1 MEPEKDL
8 KALVEREL
16 GLLGYEL
23 VKMEA
28 FFSGRR
34 KALRI
39 FIDRPEP
46 AVTIDD
52 CVRVTKALGIV
63 LDAAETLPG
72 PYNLEIS
79 SPGFARP
86 LTKPAHF
93 ARFRGER
100 SRVEYLDDAGAKT
113 TAIGTIEDASETG
126 VTLKVDGAVRVVPH
140 ERIVK
145 ANLDPAG
152 GAREEPENRRRPRRW
167 KRAGKR
173 F

>member
-1 MEPEKDL
+1 MEPETDL
-8 KALVEREL
+8 KALVEGEL
-16 GLLGYEL
+16 DLLGYEL

-39 FIDRPEP
+39 FIDRPESN
-46 AVTIDD
+46 VTIDD
-52 CVRVTKALGIV
+52 CVRVTKALGLV
-63 LDAAETLPG
+63 LDAAEAIPG
-72 PYNLEIS
+72 PFNLEIS

-100 SRVEYLDDAGAKT
+100 ARVEHLDDAGKKT
-113 TAIGTIEDASETG
+113 TAVGTIEDSSETE
-126 VTLKVDGAVRVVPH
+126 VTLMVDGAVRVVPY
-140 ERIVK
+140 ERIAR
-145 ANLDPAG
+145 ANLDPVSG
-152 GAREEPENRRRPRRW
+152 GREEPEPRRRPRRW

>member
-8 KALVEREL
+8 RELVEREL
-16 GLLGYEL
+16 DLLGYEL
-23 VKMEA
+23 VKVEA

-39 FIDRPEP
+39 FIDRAEAP
-46 AVTIDD
+46 VTIDD
-52 CVRVTKALGIV
+52 CVRVTKALGLV
-63 LDAAETLPG
+63 LDAEETLPG
-72 PYNLEIS
+72 PFNLEIS

-100 SRVEYLDDAGAKT
+100 SRVEYIDDEGKKT
-113 TAIGTIEDASETG
+113 TAIGTIEDSSETE
-126 VTLKVDGAVRVVPH
+126 VVLAVDGATRVVPH
-140 ERIVK
+140 ERIVR

-152 GAREEPENRRRPRRW
+152 GGREEPEGGRRPRGR

>member
-8 KALVEREL
+8 MALVEGEL

-39 FIDRPEP
+39 FIDRPEST
-46 AVTIDD
+46 VTIAD
-52 CVRVTKALGIV
+52 CVRVTKALGLV
-63 LDAAETLPG
+63 LDATETVPG
-72 PYNLEIS
+72 PFNLEIS

-100 SRVEYLDDAGAKT
+100 SRVEYIDDAGMKT
-113 TAIGTIEDASETG
+113 TAVGTIEDSSETV
-126 VTLKVDGAVRVVPH
+126 VTLTVDGAVRVVPH
-140 ERIVK
+140 ERIVR
-145 ANLDPAG
+145 ANLDPVGAG
-152 GAREEPENRRRPRRW
+152 REEEQVSRRPRRGR
-167 KRAGKR
+167 RAGKR

>member
-8 KALVEREL
+8 KALVEGEL
-16 GLLGYEL
+16 DLLGYEL

-39 FIDRPEP
+39 FIDRPEST
-46 AVTIDD
+46 VTIDD
-52 CVRVTKALGIV
+52 CVRVTKALGLV
-63 LDAAETLPG
+63 LDAAETIPG
-72 PYNLEIS
+72 PFNLEIS

-100 SRVEYLDDAGAKT
+100 ARVEHLDDAGKKT
-113 TAIGTIEDASETG
+113 TAVGTIEDSSETE
-126 VTLKVDGAVRVVPH
+126 VTLMVDGAVRVVPY
-140 ERIVK
+140 ERIAR
-145 ANLDPAG
+145 ANLDPVG
-152 GAREEPENRRRPRRW
+152 GGREEPEIRRRPRRA

>member
-8 KALVEREL
+8 MALVEGEL

-39 FIDRPEP
+39 FIDRPEST
-46 AVTIDD
+46 VTIAD
-52 CVRVTKALGIV
+52 CVRVTKALGLV
-63 LDAAETLPG
+63 LDATETVPG
-72 PYNLEIS
+72 PFNLEIS

-100 SRVEYLDDAGAKT
+100 SRVEYIDDAGMKT
-113 TAIGTIEDASETG
+113 TAVGTIEDSSETV
-126 VTLKVDGAVRVVPH
+126 VTLRVDGAVRVVPH
-140 ERIVK
+140 ERIVR
-145 ANLDPAG
+145 ANLDPVGAG
-152 GAREEPENRRRPRRW
+152 REEERVSQRPRRGR
-167 KRAGKR
+167 RAGKR

>member
-8 KALVEREL
+8 RELVEREIE
-16 GLLGYEL
+16 LLGYEL
-23 VKMEA
+23 VKVEA
-28 FFSGRR
+28 FSSGRR

-39 FIDRPEP
+39 FIDRAEAP
-46 AVTIDD
+46 VTIDD
-52 CVRVTKALGIV
+52 CVRVTKALGLV
-63 LDAAETLPG
+63 LDAAETIPG

-100 SRVEYLDDAGAKT
+100 SRVEYVDDGGKKT
-113 TAIGTIEDASETG
+113 TAIGTIEDSNETG
-126 VTLKVDGAVRVVPH
+126 VTLAVDGATRVVPY